1 MKRIARAGF
10 AWMRITRLYL
20 IVAGR
25 YWRWRIRLWLAQWH
39 IAGNEST
46 LDTMK
51 QMLLFIRHGESTW
64 NAEGLLPGQLEGIAL
79 TDRGRKQAAALAE
92 SLSDLPI
99 SAIISSTLER
109 ASETAAIIAA
119 GRDLTIQYEPR
130 LMDTDVGHWA
140 GKKHDELGKTDP
152 LWKAFVQNPAIAP
165 EGVESF
171 PTVQRRA
178 LEAVDYWRK
187 QEHAGKY
194 VVFVSHADVIK
205 VLLAHYTGLDA
216 ALAGKM
222 LIENASAS
230 VVLIDDDATQ
240 PERVIAIGWA
250 QHPGWLKP
258 ILDEHKQHDAVNPLP
273 NGEQKT

>member
-10 AWMRITRLYL
+10 AWMLIARLYL

-25 YWRWRIRLWLAQWH
+25 YWRWRIRLWREQWR
-39 IAGNEST
+39 IDGNGSKPV
-46 LDTMK
+46 TMK
-51 QMLLFIRHGESTW
+51 QLLLFIRHGESTW
-64 NAEGLLPGQLEGIAL
+64 NAEGLLPGQLAGIAL
-79 TDRGRKQAAALAE
+79 TDKGRKQAAALAE
-92 SLSDLPI
+92 SLTDLPI
-99 SAIISSTLER
+99 SLLVSSPLER

-119 GRDLTIQYEPR
+119 RRDLTIQLEPR
-130 LMDTDVGHWA
+130 LMDTDIGQWA

-152 LWKAFVQNPAIAP
+152 VWRAFVQNPAVAP

-178 LEAVDYWRK
+178 LEAVEYWRK
-187 QEHAGKY
+187 QENAGKY
-194 VVFVSHADVIK
+194 VAFVSHADVIK
-205 VLLAHYTGLDA
+205 VLIAHYTGLDA

-230 VVLIDDDATQ
+230 VVLIDDEAVQ
-240 PERVIAIGWA
+240 PARVIAIGWA
-250 QHPGWLKP
+250 RHPGWLKP
-258 ILDEHKQHDAVNPLP
+258 ILDEQEQQDAVNPLP

>member
-1 MKRIARAGF
+1 MIMKRIARAGS
-10 AWMRITRLYL
+10 AWMLIARLYL

-25 YWRWRIRLWLAQWH
+25 YWRWRIRLWLKQWH
-39 IAGNEST
+39 IHGNEST
-46 LDTMK
+46 RITMK
-51 QMLLFIRHGESTW
+51 QMVLFIRHGESTW

-79 TDRGRKQAAALAE
+79 TDKGRKQAVELAD
-92 SLSDLPI
+92 SLSTLPI
-99 SAIISSTLER
+99 SAIISSPLER
-109 ASETAAIIAA
+109 ARETAALIAE
-119 GRDLTIQYEPR
+119 GRDLMIQLEPR
-130 LMDTDVGHWA
+130 LMDTDIGRWA

-152 LWKAFVQNPAIAP
+152 EWKAYVQNPAIAP

-178 LEAVDYWRK
+178 LEAVAYWRK
-187 QEHAGKY
+187 QECAGKY

-205 VLLAHYTGLDA
+205 VLIAHYTGLDVA
-216 ALAGKM
+216 QAGKM

-230 VVLIDDDATQ
+230 VVLIDDEAVQ

-258 ILDEHKQHDAVNPLP
+258 ILEEEKKEPASTMPD
-273 NGEQKT
+273 GG

>member
-1 MKRIARAGF
+1 MLIA
-10 AWMRITRLYL
+10 WLYL
-20 IVAGR
+20 TVACR
-25 YWRWRIRLWLAQWH
+25 YWRWHIRLWLKQWH
-39 IAGNEST
+39 ISGNESIPV
-46 LDTMK
+46 TMK

-64 NAEGLLPGQLEGIAL
+64 NVEGLLPGQLEGIPL
-79 TDRGRKQAAALAE
+79 TDKGRKQAVVLGD
-92 SLSDLPI
+92 SLSTLPI
-99 SAIISSTLER
+99 SAIISSPLER
-109 ASETAAIIAA
+109 AHETAIIIAE
-119 GRDLTIQYEPR
+119 GRDLTIQLEPR
-130 LMDTDVGHWA
+130 LMDTNIGRWA

-152 LWKAFVQNPAIAP
+152 EWKAYVLNPAIAP

-178 LEAVDYWRK
+178 LEAVEYWRK

-205 VLLAHYTGLDA
+205 VLIAHYTGLDA

-230 VVLIDDDATQ
+230 VVLIDDEASQ

-258 ILDEHKQHDAVNPLP
+258 ILEEQEKNDAANTLP